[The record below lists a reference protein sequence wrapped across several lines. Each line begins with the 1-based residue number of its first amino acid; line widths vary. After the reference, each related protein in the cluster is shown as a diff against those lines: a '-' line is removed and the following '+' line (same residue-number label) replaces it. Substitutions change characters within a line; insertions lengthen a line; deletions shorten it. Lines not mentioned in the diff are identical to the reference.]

1 MLRYSLPDMPI
12 ATAQK
17 VEALSRDFSSQRKLA
32 ELLGVSPAQV
42 TRWRQGKG
50 IDAVNADRVDLLE
63 LVMSQLLRVYPP
75 EAAERWLVALTPP
88 LGARRPIDLI
98 RRGRSRELTEAIAAE
113 RAG

>member
-63 LVMSQLLRVYPP
+63 LVMSQLLRMYTP
-75 EAAERWLVALTPP
+75 EVAGMWLRGFNPHLRD
-88 LGARRPIDLI
+88 RRPIDVI
-98 RRGRSRELTEAIAAE
+98 RHGETR
-113 RAG
+113 